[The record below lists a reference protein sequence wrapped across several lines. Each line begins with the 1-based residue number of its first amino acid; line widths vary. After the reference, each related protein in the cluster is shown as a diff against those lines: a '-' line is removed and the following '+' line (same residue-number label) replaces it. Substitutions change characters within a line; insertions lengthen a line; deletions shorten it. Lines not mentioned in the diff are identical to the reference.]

1 LFESGQPYNVYDFS
15 GSVGSIFFSSND
27 FLTNPVLPL
36 APGVK
41 VKQALTGHSGAF
53 VNPSA
58 PNGTSSNF
66 NDQAFKSTAFA
77 YPSLAPGQSGVPPCG
92 PTTTGTTA
100 CDTFESNF
108 ANGSRNIFRGSF
120 QKRADLAIYK
130 ETKIAEKY
138 RLRLSMEVFNVTNT
152 PSFDAPQNSFSGATF
167 SNPPV
172 ITGIGPGNPE
182 AFGGQSVGAVTNP
195 IGSSRQV
202 QFYGIFSF

>member
-1 LFESGQPYNVYDFS
+1 
-15 GSVGSIFFSSND
+15 
-27 FLTNPVLPL
+27 
-36 APGVK
+36 
-41 VKQALTGHSGAF
+41 
-53 VNPSA
+53 
-58 PNGTSSNF
+58 
-66 NDQAFKSTAFA
+66 
-77 YPSLAPGQSGVPPCG
+77 VPPCG